1 MDSMRSLQTKNG
13 MVINLDERH
22 YYVSRSLEEKNEG
35 PYCFRSIKEAA
46 EAIPD
51 GNKET
56 PSVLYLEQDVYWTNG
71 APDRVGLV
79 IQKEWLTLCGLG
91 KKPEDTV
98 IADNRG
104 HMVNAYPSDNSAS
117 SPAQTMIVNG
127 NGFRAENL
135 TIGNYLNIDLEYPL
149 DPAQNRKRYSDIIT
163 QAYAIGSQGKY
174 DCWSFENCRI
184 LGMLDTLSFH
194 HNRVYFH
201 NSLIRGTKDFI
212 GGGDYAV
219 YEGNAR

>member
-1 MDSMRSLQTKNG
+1 MNSMRSLQTKNG

-104 HMVNAYPSDNSAS
+104 HM
-117 SPAQTMIVNG
+117 
-127 NGFRAENL
+127 
-135 TIGNYLNIDLEYPL
+135 
-149 DPAQNRKRYSDIIT
+149 IT
-163 QAYAIGSQGKY
+163 SY
-174 DCWSFENCRI
+174 
-184 LGMLDTLSFH
+184 
-194 HNRVYFH
+194 
-201 NSLIRGTKDFI
+201 
-212 GGGDYAV
+212 
-219 YEGNAR
+219 